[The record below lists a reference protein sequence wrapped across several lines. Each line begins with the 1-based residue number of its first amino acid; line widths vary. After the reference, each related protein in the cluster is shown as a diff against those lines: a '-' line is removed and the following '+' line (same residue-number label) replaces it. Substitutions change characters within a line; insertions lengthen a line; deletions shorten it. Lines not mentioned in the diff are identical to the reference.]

1 MIEGFENAL
10 DSFIER
16 QERIDEIRAEI
27 SGINGQRNTR
37 LDTIDQAIAAIKQH
51 ISDRD
56 NLHREELPPEAF
68 QGYGGQTP
76 QYEDDWI
83 YGPTKQEK
91 DELNKLF
98 EERRKILK
106 ELGDAEI
113 PLL

>member
-1 MIEGFENAL
+1 MIEGFENVL

-16 QERIDEIRAEI
+16 QERIDEIKVEI
-27 SGINGQRNTR
+27 SGINGQRNIK
-37 LDTIDQAIAAIKQH
+37 LNTIDQAIATINQR

-76 QYEDDWI
+76 QYEDDWT
-83 YGPTKQEK
+83 YGPSKQEEE
-91 DELNKLF
+91 ELNKLF

-113 PLL
+113 PVL